1 METNTYLEKEFNNY
15 LYNKGRISVLSGTRK
30 QTITLIKRE
39 VILFEPYSLF
49 SRDFDENLNTFFATK
64 RGAKS
69 IIGKIDLLFRH
80 NSKLYCGE
88 IKFRKKYRKASMNDF
103 YDATKVLAYTEYYNW
118 QNETWGGF
126 DPAEPAILIP
136 KYNITLATKIM
147 ANRLRVRLYAII
159 KDDNGFVLELLA
171 GY

>member
-1 METNTYLEKEFNNY
+1 METNTYLESEFNNY
-15 LYNKGRISVLSGTRK
+15 IYNKGKISVLNNTRK

-39 VILFEPYSLF
+39 VALFEPYSLF
-49 SRDFDENLNTFFATK
+49 SRDFDEDLNIFFTTK
-64 RGAKS
+64 KGAAS
-69 IIGKIDLLFRH
+69 VIGRIDLLFRH
-80 NSKLYCGE
+80 NSKLFCGE
-88 IKFRKKYRKASMNDF
+88 IKYRKKRNKTSMNDF
-103 YDATKVLAYTEYYNW
+103 YDATKILAYTEYYNW

-136 KYNITLATKIM
+136 EYNITLATKIM

-159 KDDNGFVLELLA
+159 KNDKDFLLELIA